1 MTASGDDTCRG
12 THQHPGGRRS
22 RPASSTACGLAA
34 RQSPVLIRRA
44 PSRQSR
50 TGAPQRRHRLRASGV
65 AATAAHAAT
74 SSAAPARP
82 APRVAGRPAEQ
93 QRQTIE
99 QAAATLN
106 TPPARIRALVDQE
119 RDRRELEK
127 YRLDNIPVTRAREF
141 LEHELAREPGLT
153 RAEVAHRM
161 GIHRA
166 DFDRAFGY
174 APAKHG
180 AMQTRVGI
188 ATASRALGRAPYEL
202 EGC

>member
-1 MTASGDDTCRG
+1 MYSSARAFTPEQDRRTKEMAPLTRLGRGSDSCARCNRLGRACASC
-12 THQHPGGRRS
+12 
-22 RPASSTACGLAA
+22 
-34 RQSPVLIRRA
+34 A
-44 PSRQSR
+44 PS
-50 TGAPQRRHRLRASGV
+50 
-65 AATAAHAAT
+65 
-74 SSAAPARP
+74 
-82 APRVAGRPAEQ
+82 VAGRLVEQ
-93 QRQTIE
+93 QGQTIE

-106 TPPARIRALVDQE
+106 TPPARIRALVDHE

-127 YRLDNIPVTRAREF
+127 YRLDSSPVTRARDF

-188 ATASRALGRAPYEL
+188 ATASRLVRAAYEL